1 MSGSTTTTAAA
12 DPTAVVNT
20 LGSVVTPMGSTPKAE
35 TKPETKPE
43 PKAAAAPKGSFTDQ
57 ILALGQ
63 QSWDKPARP
72 NAVQIE
78 PWTKKRPEADPVR
91 EFGSWASG
99 LAILAGALTRTPMTT
114 ALNASAEAMKAIRAG
129 DLATYEDQKKTWQ
142 ENTDTAIK
150 NAELQ
155 YKAYDLAYKEGRD
168 TYADRMAAITTAAT
182 TFHNEGMLRIAQQG
196 QADSHISALQTQA
209 LNGFRIAEAQG
220 EYLDGMR
227 AGQQIY
233 EAEREKNPNLP
244 EWKSLANT
252 LEGRNMQDAF
262 FHRGYVQNAAEA
274 ERLKRVDPK
283 LTNVLVNGKSMFLTS
298 DQIQA
303 QQNAGATITAVPKTV
318 RDTEATQ
325 SFNAHLAEIQAD
337 PAYSGLTPAQQIDL
351 ARKQAAEGAPSKP
364 PIAGSPAAVMLKYIE
379 AAQKAHPD
387 LSPEDP
393 VIYREATQ
401 MRVAD
406 SLKPGSSTF
415 DATVRAK
422 EIRAAQQA
430 SGTYRGE
437 SGVLDEVQREKMN
450 VSTRPGTLAAERVDR
465 FNEIKIAHPD
475 WSASQIYDEMNQ
487 KLLDSKSQ
495 HFPPGV
501 AEMIA
506 DRVMAG
512 DVAAATGFGRSPS
525 LLKQLDA
532 VLTEKMA
539 VSGMTGKDIAIRK
552 AEFAAYTQGVKA
564 FQAGGK
570 LEPTARAMNNVVE
583 HLDVL
588 NEAVTALGNKS
599 FTNWNAL
606 KNSLQTSFGHTGP
619 VTFNAIKILVAPEI
633 EKAVSGSAGAL
644 QDREDLK
651 KSLREAASPQQLAS
665 VIAAYE
671 ALMTGQ
677 VRGLESSF
685 NRVSGL
691 MGQNKSFGQEFL
703 SEKARV
709 IMAPRFANTT
719 EAETAGARGDLHK
732 NDVIFIGGKPYTWTP

>member
-1 MSGSTTTTAAA
+1 MSGSTTTTAA
-12 DPTAVVNT
+12 DPTTVVNT

-142 ENTDTAIK
+142 ENTDAAIK

-155 YKAYDLAYKEGRD
+155 YKAYDLAYKEGHD

-182 TFHNEGMLRIAQQG
+182 TFHNEGMLRVAQQG
-196 QADSHISALQTQA
+196 EADRHISALQTQA
-209 LNGFRIAEAQG
+209 VNGFKIKEAQG
-220 EYLDGMR
+220 EYLDAMR

-252 LEGRNMQDAF
+252 PEGRNMQDAF

-274 ERLKRVDPK
+274 ERLKRVDLK
-283 LTNVLVNGKSMFLTS
+283 LRNVLVNGTSMWLTNE
-298 DQIQA
+298 QLQA
-303 QQNAGATITAVPKTV
+303 YQNAGAKITDAPKAG

-325 SFNAHLAEIQAD
+325 SFNAHLAKIEAD
-337 PAYSGLTPAQQIDL
+337 PALKGLSPAEKIDRARRL
-351 ARKQAAEGAPSKP
+351 AAAGAPSKP
-364 PIAGSPAAVMLKYIE
+364 PLAGSGAAVMLKYIQ
-379 AAQKAHPD
+379 AAQEARPD

-393 VIYREATQ
+393 EIYREATQ

-415 DATVRAK
+415 NANVRAN

-430 SGTYRGE
+430 AGTYRGE
-437 SGVLDEVQREKMN
+437 SDVFDEVKREEMN
-450 VSTRPGTLAAERVDR
+450 VSIRPGTPAAERVER

-475 WSASQIYDEMNQ
+475 WSASQIYDEVNQ

-539 VSGMTGKDIAIRK
+539 ASGKTGKDLAIRK

-588 NEAVTALGNKS
+588 NEAVTALGNTS

-619 VTFNAIKILVAPEI
+619 VTFNAIKNLVAPEI

-644 QDREDLK
+644 QDRDDLK
-651 KSLREAASPQQLAS
+651 KSLRDAFKPEQLAS

-677 VRGLESSF
+677 VRGLERSF
-685 NRVSGL
+685 NRVSDL
-691 MGQNKSFGQEFL
+691 MGQNKSFGQEVL
-703 SEKARV
+703 SEKARI
-709 IMAPRFANTT
+709 IMAPRFANPT
-719 EAETAGARGDLHK
+719 EAEAAGARGDIHK
-732 NDVIFIGGKPYTWTP
+732 NDVIFIGGKLYTWTP

>member
-1 MSGSTTTTAAA
+1 MSGSTTTPAA
-12 DPTAVVNT
+12 DPTTVVNT
-20 LGSVVTPMGSTPKAE
+20 LGSVVTPMSSTPKAE

-142 ENTDTAIK
+142 ENTDIAIK

-155 YKAYDLAYKEGRD
+155 YKAYDLAYREGHD

-182 TFHNEGMLRIAQQG
+182 TFHNEGMLRVAQQG
-196 QADSHISALQTQA
+196 EADRHISALQTQA
-209 LNGFRIAEAQG
+209 VNGFKIKEAQG
-220 EYLDGMR
+220 EYLDAMR

-252 LEGRNMQDAF
+252 PEGRNMQDAF

-283 LTNVLVNGKSMFLTS
+283 LTNVMVDGASMFLTT
-298 DQIQA
+298 DEILARQK
-303 QQNAGATITAVPKTV
+303 AGAKITAVPKTG

-325 SFNAHLAEIQAD
+325 SFNAHLAEIAAD
-337 PAYSGLTPAQQIDL
+337 PAFKDLTPAQRIDR
-351 ARKQAAEGAPSKP
+351 ARRLAAEGAPSKP
-364 PIAGSPAAVMLKYIE
+364 PTAGSPAEFMLKYIQ
-379 AAQKAHPD
+379 AAQKAHPE

-393 VIYREATQ
+393 AIYREAMK
-401 MRVAD
+401 MRVTD

-415 DATVRAK
+415 NANVRAD
-422 EIRAAQQA
+422 EIRAAQKA
-430 SGTYRGE
+430 NGTYRGE
-437 SGVLDEVQREKMN
+437 SGVLDEVKIEEMN
-450 VSTRPGTLAAERVDR
+450 ISIRPGTLAAERVDR

-475 WSASQIYDEMNQ
+475 WSASQIYDEVNQ

-512 DVAAATGFGRSPS
+512 DVAAATGFGKSPS

-539 VSGMTGKDIAIRK
+539 ASKMTGKDIAIRK
-552 AEFAAYTQGVKA
+552 AEYAAYTQGVKA

-570 LEPTARAMNNVVE
+570 LEPTVRAMNNVAE
-583 HLDVL
+583 HLPVL
-588 NEAVTALGNKS
+588 NEAITALGNKS

-606 KNSLQTSFGHTGP
+606 KNSLQTSMGYTGP
-619 VTFNAIKILVAPEI
+619 VTFNAIKILVATEI
-633 EKAVSGSAGAL
+633 QKAVLGSEGAL
-644 QDREDLK
+644 QDRDDLK
-651 KSLREAASPQQLAS
+651 ASLKDSFKPEQLAS

-671 ALMTGQ
+671 NLMTGQ
-677 VRGLESSF
+677 IRGLERSF
-685 NRVSGL
+685 NRVSDL
-691 MGQNKSFGQEFL
+691 MGQNKSFGQEVL
-703 SEKARV
+703 SEKAR
-709 IMAPRFANTT
+709 ISMAPRFANTP
-719 EAETAGARGDLHK
+719 EAEAAGARGDLHR
-732 NDVIFIGGKPYTWTP
+732 NDVIFIGGKLYTWTP